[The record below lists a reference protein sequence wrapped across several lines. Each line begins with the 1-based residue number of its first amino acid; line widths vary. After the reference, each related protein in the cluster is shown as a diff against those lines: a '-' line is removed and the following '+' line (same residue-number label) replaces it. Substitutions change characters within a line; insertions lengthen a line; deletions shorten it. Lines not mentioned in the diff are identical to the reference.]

1 MRPLRRLKHMTET
14 LMRLSA
20 GETQA
25 LARQRRRRNYLL
37 LGVLL
42 ITVSGVLTLSARHVS
57 LEMQQKVASPAHL
70 SGQ

>member
-1 MRPLRRLKHMTET
+1 MAET

-20 GETQA
+20 SESQA

-42 ITVSGVLTLSARHVS
+42 LGVAGVLTLSAWHVS
-57 LEMQQKVASPAHL
+57 LEMQQKVASTASL
-70 SGQ
+70 SGH

>member
-1 MRPLRRLKHMTET
+1 MTET

-20 GETQA
+20 SESQA

-37 LGVLL
+37 LAVLL
-42 ITVSGVLTLSARHVS
+42 VAVAGVLTLSAMHVS

>member
-1 MRPLRRLKHMTET
+1 MTET

-20 GETQA
+20 SESQA

-37 LGVLL
+37 LAVLL
-42 ITVSGVLTLSARHVS
+42 VAVAGVLTLSAWHVS
-57 LEMQQKVASPAHL
+57 LEMQQKVGSPAHL